1 MEQEIVVSDASSSG
15 ASSHLL
21 SRRYFHYLL
30 FYSIFLPLDGTWAV
44 DSKKTRHTTYNNDIH
59 TTNSSSENTTFVT
72 PATIAFKLFITWLYF
87 DAGYGKYTDPLKG
100 WTLNPPHFLPALD
113 TYVRH
118 TNVAR
123 HVYGLL
129 GPTGL
134 RYMTPTVVYVEL
146 LCAPVALFGSFIYGK
161 RNGTIN
167 SKVLLYG
174 VIALICLMHIGIALT
189 MNNTV
194 LLSLVACV
202 AWCIFLP
209 EGVGDDLSWLWPHS
223 FSRGCVASQSR
234 SGSGRVDIGNDNNK
248 PIASFAKKHGVPTLV
263 IGIMISGSVWFE
275 TTSTQCNQ
283 SMEHIWSTLLHNRWN
298 VFVGAEE

>member
-1 MEQEIVVSDASSSG
+1 MSYTNRLVDP
-15 ASSHLL
+15 L
-21 SRRYFHYLL
+21 SLFQRYFHYLL
-30 FYSIFLPLDGTWAV
+30 FYSMFLPLDGIWAV
-44 DSKKTRHTTYNNDIH
+44 DAKKTRNSNGVTLTKTNPSSNN
-59 TTNSSSENTTFVT
+59 TFVT

-87 DAGYGKYTDPLKG
+87 DAGYGKYTDPLRG

-118 TNVAR
+118 TKVAR
-123 HVYGLL
+123 YVYGLL

-146 LCAPVALFGSFIYGK
+146 LCAPVALLGSFIYGK
-161 RNGTIN
+161 QNGTN
-167 SKVLLYG
+167 NGRVMLYG
-174 VIALICLMHIGIALT
+174 VIALICMMHIGIALT

-209 EGVGDDLSWLWPHS
+209 EGVGDDLLWLLRPS
-223 FSRGCVASQSR
+223 LSRGFVASEGS
-234 SGSGRVDIGNDNNK
+234 SGSERGEIGTHNNK
-248 PIASFAKKHGVPTLV
+248 LTSSYAKKHFLPTLI
-263 IGIMISGSVWFE
+263 IGTMISGSLWFE
-275 TTSTQCNQ
+275 TMSTQCNQ

>member
-1 MEQEIVVSDASSSG
+1 MSDTRHHHQYWRASSD
-15 ASSHLL
+15 LL
-21 SRRYFHYLL
+21 SSSRTTLHRYFHYLL

-44 DSKKTRHTTYNNDIH
+44 DANH
-59 TTNSSSENTTFVT
+59 TTNSSSKNATFVS
-72 PATIAFKLFITWLYF
+72 PATIGFKLFIMWLYF

-100 WTLNPPHFLPALD
+100 WTIHPPHFLPALD

-118 TNVAR
+118 TKVAR
-123 HVYGLL
+123 YVYGLL

-134 RYMTPTVVYVEL
+134 RYMTPIVVYVEL
-146 LCAPVALFGSFIYGK
+146 LCTPVALFGSFIS
-161 RNGTIN
+161 
-167 SKVLLYG
+167 SKVLLHG
-174 VIALICLMHIGIALT
+174 VIALICMMHIGIALT

-209 EGVGDDLSWLWPHS
+209 EGVGDDLLWWWFPPS
-223 FSRGCVASQSR
+223 LLSQGCVASQGR
-234 SGSGRVDIGNDNNK
+234 SDRNGRGDDVENDSNK
-248 PIASFAKKHGVPTLV
+248 PTISFAKKHGVPALI

-275 TTSTQCNQ
+275 TMSTQCNQ

>member
-1 MEQEIVVSDASSSG
+1 M
-15 ASSHLL
+15 
-21 SRRYFHYLL
+21 
-30 FYSIFLPLDGTWAV
+30 FLPLDGIWAV
-44 DSKKTRHTTYNNDIH
+44 DAKKSRDNN
-59 TTNSSSENTTFVT
+59 NSNSNRNNTFVT

-87 DAGYGKYTDPLKG
+87 DAGYGKCTDPLRG

-118 TNVAR
+118 TKVAR
-123 HVYGLL
+123 YVYGLL

-146 LCAPVALFGSFIYGK
+146 LCAPVALLGSFIYGT
-161 RNGTIN
+161 RNGTN
-167 SKVLLYG
+167 KSKVMLYG
-174 VIALICLMHIGIALT
+174 IIALICMMHIGIALT

-209 EGVGDDLSWLWPHS
+209 EGVGDDLLWLLRPSLSHG
-223 FSRGCVASQSR
+223 FVASEGS
-234 SGSGRVDIGNDNNK
+234 SGSERGEIGTHNNNK
-248 PIASFAKKHGVPTLV
+248 KHVLPTLI
-263 IGIMISGSVWFE
+263 IGIMISGSLWFE
-275 TTSTQCNQ
+275 TMSTQCNQ